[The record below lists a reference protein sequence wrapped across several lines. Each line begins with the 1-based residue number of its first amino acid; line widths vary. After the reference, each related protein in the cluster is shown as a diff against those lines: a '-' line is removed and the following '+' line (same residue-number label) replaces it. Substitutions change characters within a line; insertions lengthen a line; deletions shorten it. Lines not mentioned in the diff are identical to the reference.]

1 LKNEFA
7 AELNEKAKP
16 RLNLSDIR
24 DDPWFWGIGR
34 PLAIAASVAVFG
46 LLSAILIGTYSRRD
60 SEKSAPTDYIV
71 EAEQNA
77 PNQLVELPA
86 ADRVPNPLSAET
98 IKRVERVVIGEINV
112 ETRFQRPELRV
123 IETINDGYRIE
134 RLKQRLAAPAISRET
149 KLLPMEHSYG
159 LVFLDHQGQ
168 IVASAR
174 FCRAG
179 DSGFVLLPMK
189 YAYEQAGRYFLG
201 VGAMLPG
208 DWRPDID
215 YNQYVIQFPDWVE
228 SIGYAPGA

>member
-1 LKNEFA
+1 MNIDDPKLTAFALDELGEPERSTIANEVARSPEAQRVVDETRELARLLKNEFA

-71 EAEQNA
+71 QAEQNA
-77 PNQLVELPA
+77 PNQLIELPA
-86 ADRVPNPLSAET
+86 ADRVPNPLSAQT

-179 DSGFVLLPMK
+179 DSGFV
-189 YAYEQAGRYFLG
+189 
-201 VGAMLPG
+201 
-208 DWRPDID
+208 
-215 YNQYVIQFPDWVE
+215 
-228 SIGYAPGA
+228 